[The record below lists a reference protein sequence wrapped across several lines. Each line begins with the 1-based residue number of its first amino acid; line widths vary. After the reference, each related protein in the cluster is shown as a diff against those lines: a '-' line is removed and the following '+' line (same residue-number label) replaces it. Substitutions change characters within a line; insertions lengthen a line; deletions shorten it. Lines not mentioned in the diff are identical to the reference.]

1 MTVTKSTVAKMP
13 KYAPDPLE
21 KEVIRSNNT
30 RVGKEKYAIFVGKI
44 LSRSKVSYT
53 SNKQELL

>member
-1 MTVTKSTVAKMP
+1 MP

-30 RVGKEKYAIFVGKI
+30 RVDKEKYATFVGKI
-44 LSRSKVSYT
+44 L
-53 SNKQELL
+53 

>member
-21 KEVIRSNNT
+21 KEVIRS
-30 RVGKEKYAIFVGKI
+30 KI
-44 LSRSKVSYT
+44 SLKRYR
-53 SNKQELL
+53 